1 MNKNYTYILKNQGNE
16 KINDWKSH
24 RIVQWFGILNKT
36 KSLVL
41 YKVKKNK
48 E

>member
-24 RIVQWFGILNKT
+24 RIVQWFGIYKQNK
-36 KSLVL
+36 KFSPLQG
-41 YKVKKNK
+41 KKK
-48 E
+48 